1 MKVLFSKTSEKQ
13 LRKLNLR
20 FQEKVIDC
28 LNRFQN
34 GEIVDFKKLKGRHEE
49 YRIRVGEYRILLI
62 KKEDEL
68 YLVTD
73 VGKRENIYLIFL

>member
-68 YLVTD
+68 CLVTD

>member
-34 GEIVDFKKLKGRHEE
+34 GEKVDFKKLKGRHEE